1 MSDFR
6 TKVKDNL
13 SQIEMMCCGFEMIWM
28 GKGGAICLKC
38 AIEKIGVK
46 AVSQYL
52 KQTKTIS

>member
-1 MSDFR
+1 MTDFR

-13 SQIEMMCCGFEMIWM
+13 GQIEMMCCGFAMIWISD
-28 GKGGAICLKC
+28 GSAICLKC

-46 AVSQYL
+46 AVSQKL